1 MLWRS
6 TIWLIL
12 FVFPLVGIAEQHK
25 HVKHKHWTNKYDR
38 HFKKNTKHYFGPNVD
53 WHLFK
58 AQGIAESGLNPNAK
72 SKVGAL
78 GIMQIMPATYE
89 EITKKKPGFGKIS
102 EPRWNIA
109 AAIYYNK
116 QLYKRWKKKEVPVED
131 RMNFTFASYNAG
143 FNRVL
148 KARKKLRAKNKEH
161 PEIINDWKKV
171 SPFTPS
177 QTRHYIRRID
187 HLMQVKPAAKKS

>member
-143 FNRVL
+143 FTRVL

-161 PEIINDWKKV
+161 PEIINDWEKV

>member
-12 FVFPLVGIAEQHK
+12 FVFPLAGIAEQHK

-148 KARKKLRAKNKEH
+148 KARKKLRAKNKEQ
-161 PEIINDWKKV
+161 PEIINDWEKV

-177 QTRHYIRRID
+177 QTRHYIRRIE

>member
-25 HVKHKHWTNKYDR
+25 HVTHKHWTNKYDR

-143 FNRVL
+143 FTRVL

-161 PEIINDWKKV
+161 PEIINDWEKV